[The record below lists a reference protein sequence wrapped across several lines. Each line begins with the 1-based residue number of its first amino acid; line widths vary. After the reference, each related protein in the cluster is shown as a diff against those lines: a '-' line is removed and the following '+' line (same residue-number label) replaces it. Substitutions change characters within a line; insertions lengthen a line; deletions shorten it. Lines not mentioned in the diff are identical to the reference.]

1 MELKLIMSKAP
12 VAVIILDGFGLRN
25 ESTMNA
31 VAQAKMP
38 NYEKY
43 WNTYP
48 HTKLVAHGEDVG
60 LPEGQ
65 MGNSEVGHLNLGA
78 GRVVYQSL
86 TRIDAAI
93 KDGSFYTLP
102 RLVQA
107 FDKAKANGK
116 KVHILGL
123 LSDGGVHSHVN
134 HMVALVKAAKDA
146 DITNVY
152 VHAFL
157 DGRDTAPQSAAGFMN
172 DFETA
177 LSGVGIGSV
186 ATVSGRYYAM
196 DRDTNYDRTQLAYDV
211 MTVGAKDCFET
222 ASSGI
227 EAAYASGIT
236 DEFVKPFVVN
246 KSGLIEDEDVI
257 IFANFRPDRAKQ
269 ISIALSDPANVAA
282 DAKASVL
289 DATHGPKDVHY
300 VSMMSYGPKVVGS
313 VVFEPQ
319 QLTNTY
325 GEVLANNGLNQ
336 LRIAETEK
344 YPHVT
349 FFYDGGVEMELAGKT
364 TVLIDSPKV
373 ATYDLKPEMSAYEV
387 AKACVL
393 EINKDVHDAIVLNF
407 ANPDMVG
414 HSGMLEPTI
423 KANEAVD
430 ACLGQ
435 VVEAILAK
443 GGIAV
448 IVADHGNAEVME
460 VDGVP
465 HTAHTINPVP
475 FIVTKEDAVLRPDG
489 RLCDVAPTLLKLLNV
504 EQPDEMTG
512 KSVIE

>member
-1 MELKLIMSKAP
+1 MSKAP
-12 VAVIILDGFGLRN
+12 VAVIILDGFGLRG
-25 ESTMNA
+25 ERTMNA
-31 VAQAKMP
+31 VVQAKMP

-48 HTKLVAHGEDVG
+48 HTTLVAHGEDVG

-86 TRIDAAI
+86 TRINLAI

-102 RLVQA
+102 RLMEA
-107 FDKAKANGK
+107 FGKAKANGK
-116 KVHILGL
+116 KVHLLGL
-123 LSDGGVHSHVN
+123 LSDGGVHSHMN
-134 HMVALVKAAKDA
+134 HMVALVKAAKEQGISD
-146 DITNVY
+146 VC

-157 DGRDTAPQSAAGFMN
+157 DGRDTPPQSAAGFMA
-172 DFETA
+172 DFEKSLTE
-177 LSGVGIGSV
+177 IGTGTI
-186 ATVSGRYYAM
+186 ATVSGRYYSM
-196 DRDTNYDRTQLAYDV
+196 DRDTNYDRTQIAYDA
-211 MTVGAKDCFET
+211 MTVGVGDKFDA
-222 ASSGI
+222 AVVGI
-227 EAAYASGIT
+227 EAAYGNNMT

-246 KSGLIEDEDVI
+246 EAGLIEDGDIV

-269 ISIALSDPANVAA
+269 ISIALSDPANVKN
-282 DAKASVL
+282 DAKVSVL
-289 DATHGPKDVHY
+289 NSSKGPKDVHF
-300 VSMMSYGPKVVGS
+300 VSMMSYGSKVVGP
-313 VVFEPQ
+313 VVFEQ
-319 QLTNTY
+319 QALTNTY
-325 GEVLANNGLNQ
+325 GEVLANNGLSQ

-349 FFYDGGVEMELAGKT
+349 FFYDGGVERELTGKT

-387 AKACVL
+387 AAACVA

-430 ACLGQ
+430 ECLGQ
-435 VVEAILAK
+435 VVDAILAK

-475 FIVTKEDAVLRPDG
+475 FIITKEDAVLRNDG
-489 RLCDVAPTLLKLLNV
+489 RLCDVAPTLLNLLGV
-504 EQPDEMTG
+504 AQPVEMTG
-512 KSVIE
+512 KSVVK

>member
-1 MELKLIMSKAP
+1 MSKAP
-12 VAVIILDGFGLRN
+12 VAVIILDGFGLREEN
-25 ESTMNA
+25 AMNA

-43 WNTYP
+43 WRAFP
-48 HTKLVAHGEDVG
+48 HTTLVAHGEDVG

-86 TRIDAAI
+86 TRINVAI
-93 KDGSFYTLP
+93 KEGSFYTLP
-102 RLVQA
+102 RLVEA
-107 FDKAKANGK
+107 FDKAKTSGK
-116 KVHILGL
+116 KVHVLGL
-123 LSDGGVHSHVN
+123 LSDGGVHSHMD
-134 HMVALVKAAKDA
+134 HMVALVKAAKEQGIQD
-146 DITNVY
+146 VY

-157 DGRDTAPQSAAGFMN
+157 DGRDTPPQSAAGFTA
-172 DFETA
+172 DFEKSLTE
-177 LSGVGIGSV
+177 LGNGTI
-186 ATVSGRYYAM
+186 ATVSGRYYSM
-196 DRDTNYDRTQLAYDV
+196 DRDTNYDRTQVAYDA
-211 MTVGAKDCFET
+211 MTVGEGNHFES
-222 ASSGI
+222 AVVGI
-227 EAAYASGIT
+227 EAAYAEGVT
-236 DEFVKPFVVN
+236 DEFVKPFVVDS
-246 KSGLIEDEDVI
+246 SGLIEDGDVV

-269 ISIALSDPANVAA
+269 ISIALSDPAHVAA
-282 DAKASVL
+282 DAKVSAL
-289 DATHGPKDVHY
+289 DSSRGPKDIHF
-300 VSMMSYGPKVVGS
+300 VSMMSYGPKVVGP
-313 VVFEPQ
+313 VVFEAQ

-325 GEVLANNGLNQ
+325 GEVLASNGLKQ

-349 FFYDGGVEMELAGKT
+349 FFYDGGLEMELEGKT

-387 AKACVL
+387 AEACVA

-443 GGIAV
+443 DGVAV
-448 IVADHGNAEVME
+448 IVADHGNAELME
-460 VDGVP
+460 VNGVP

-475 FIVTKEDAVLRPDG
+475 FIVTQADAALREDG
-489 RLCDVAPTLLKLLNV
+489 RLCDVAPTLLKLLNI
-504 EQPDEMTG
+504 EQPAEMTG
-512 KSVIE
+512 ESVVL

>member
-1 MELKLIMSKAP
+1 MSKAP
-12 VAVIILDGFGLRN
+12 VAVIILDGFGLR
-25 ESTMNA
+25 EERTMNA
-31 VAQAKMP
+31 VALANMP

-48 HTKLVAHGEDVG
+48 HTTLVAHGEDVG

-86 TRIDAAI
+86 TRINVAI

-102 RLVQA
+102 RLVEA
-107 FDKAKANGK
+107 FDKAKASGK
-116 KVHILGL
+116 KVHVLGL
-123 LSDGGVHSHVN
+123 LSDGGVHSHMD
-134 HMVALVKAAKDA
+134 HMVALVAAGKEQGIRDM
-146 DITNVY
+146 Y

-157 DGRDTAPQSAAGFMN
+157 DGRDTPPQSASGFMA
-172 DFETA
+172 DFEKS
-177 LSGVGIGSV
+177 LNEVGAGMV

-196 DRDTNYDRTQLAYDV
+196 DRDTNYDRTQVAYDA
-211 MTVGAKDCFET
+211 MTVGAGEKFESAT
-222 ASSGI
+222 GGI
-227 EAAYASGIT
+227 EAAYGSGVT

-246 KSGLIEDEDVI
+246 AAGVIEDGDVV

-269 ISIALSDPANVAA
+269 ISIALSDPENVAA
-282 DAKASVL
+282 DAKVSVL
-289 DATHGPKDVHY
+289 DPSKGPKDVHF
-300 VSMMSYGPKVVGS
+300 VSMMSYGAKVVGPI
-313 VVFEPQ
+313 VFEQ
-319 QLTNTY
+319 QELTNTY
-325 GEVLANNGLNQ
+325 GEVLANNGLKQ

-349 FFYDGGVEMELAGKT
+349 FFYDGGLEMELEGKT

-387 AKACVL
+387 AEACVA
-393 EINKDVHDAIVLNF
+393 EIGRDVHDAIVLNF

-423 KANEAVD
+423 KAIEAVD

-443 GGIAV
+443 DGVAV
-448 IVADHGNAEVME
+448 IIADHGNAEVME
-460 VDGVP
+460 ADGVP
-465 HTAHTINPVP
+465 HTAHTVNPVP
-475 FIVTKEDAVLRPDG
+475 FVVTKEDVVLREDG
-489 RLCDVAPTLLKLLNV
+489 RLCDVAPTLLALLGV
-504 EQPDEMTG
+504 EQPSEMTG
-512 KSVIE
+512 KSVIK

>member
-1 MELKLIMSKAP
+1 MSKAP
-12 VAVIILDGFGLRN
+12 VAVIILDGFGLR
-25 ESTMNA
+25 EDSTMNA
-31 VAQAKMP
+31 VAQANMP

-48 HTKLVAHGEDVG
+48 HTTLVAHGEDVG

-86 TRIDAAI
+86 TRINVAI

-102 RLVQA
+102 RLVEA
-107 FDKAKANGK
+107 FDKAKATGK
-116 KVHILGL
+116 KVHVLGL
-123 LSDGGVHSHVN
+123 LSDGGVHSHMN
-134 HMVALVKAAKDA
+134 HMVAIVAAAKDQGIA
-146 DITNVY
+146 DVY

-157 DGRDTAPQSAAGFMN
+157 DGRDTPPQSAAGFTA
-172 DFETA
+172 DFEEA
-177 LSGVGIGSV
+177 LAKVGAGTI
-186 ATVSGRYYAM
+186 ATVSGRYYSM
-196 DRDTNYDRTQLAYDV
+196 DRDTNYDRTQIAYDA
-211 MTVGAKDCFET
+211 MTVGSGDRFDGAV
-222 ASSGI
+222 AGI
-227 EAAYASGIT
+227 EAAYAEGIT

-246 KSGLIEDEDVI
+246 DAGLIEDGDVV

-269 ISIALSDPANVAA
+269 ISIALSDPSNVAA
-282 DAKASVL
+282 DAKVSVL
-289 DATHGPKDVHY
+289 DPSRGPKDVHF
-300 VSMMSYGPKVVGS
+300 VSMMSYGPKIVGP
-313 VVFEPQ
+313 VVFEQ
-319 QLTNTY
+319 QELTNTY
-325 GEVLANNGLNQ
+325 GEVLANNGLKQ

-349 FFYDGGVEMELAGKT
+349 FFYDGGVEMELEGKT

-387 AKACVL
+387 AEACVA
-393 EINKDVHDAIVLNF
+393 EINKDIHDAIVLNF

-443 GGIAV
+443 GGTAL

-475 FIVTKEDAVLRPDG
+475 FIITKEDAVLRNDG

-504 EQPDEMTG
+504 AQPEEMTG
-512 KSVIE
+512 KSVVE

>member
-1 MELKLIMSKAP
+1 MSKAP
-12 VAVIILDGFGLRN
+12 VAVIILDGFGLRE

-48 HTKLVAHGEDVG
+48 HTTLVAHGEDVG

-86 TRIDAAI
+86 TRINVAI

-102 RLVQA
+102 RLVEAFNQA
-107 FDKAKANGK
+107 KTNGK
-116 KVHILGL
+116 KVHVLGL
-123 LSDGGVHSHVN
+123 LSDGGVHSHMN
-134 HMVALVKAAKDA
+134 HMVALVKAAKDQEI
-146 DITNVY
+146 DEVY

-157 DGRDTAPQSAAGFMN
+157 DGRDTPPQSAAGFTA
-172 DFETA
+172 DFEESLA
-177 LSGVGIGSV
+177 RVGTGTI
-186 ATVSGRYYAM
+186 ATVSGRYYSM
-196 DRDTNYDRTQLAYDV
+196 DRDTNYDRTQMAYDT
-211 MTVGAKDCFET
+211 MTIGTGET
-222 ASSGI
+222 FDSAVAGI
-227 EAAYASGIT
+227 EAAYAEDVT

-246 KSGLIEDEDVI
+246 PAGKIEDGDVV

-282 DAKASVL
+282 DAKVSVL
-289 DATHGPKDVHY
+289 DPSKGPKDVHF
-300 VSMMSYGPKVVGS
+300 VSMMSYGSKVVGP
-313 VVFEPQ
+313 VVFEQ
-319 QLTNTY
+319 QVLTNTY
-325 GEVLANNGLNQ
+325 GEVLASNGLNQ

-349 FFYDGGVEMELAGKT
+349 FFYDGGVEMELARKT

-387 AKACVL
+387 AEACVA

-435 VVEAILAK
+435 VVDAILAK
-443 GGIAV
+443 GGHAV
-448 IVADHGNAEVME
+448 IIADHGNAEVME

-475 FIVTKEDAVLRPDG
+475 FIVTKEDVTLRQDG
-489 RLCDVAPTLLKLLNV
+489 RLCDVAPTLLKLLDV
-504 EQPDEMTG
+504 AQPVEMTG
-512 KSVIE
+512 KSIIK

>member
-1 MELKLIMSKAP
+1 MSKAP
-12 VAVIILDGFGLRN
+12 VAVIILDGFGLR
-25 ESTMNA
+25 EARTMNA

-48 HTKLVAHGEDVG
+48 HTTLVAHGEDVG

-86 TRIDAAI
+86 TRINVAI
-93 KDGSFYTLP
+93 KEGSFYTLP
-102 RLVQA
+102 RLVEA
-107 FDKAKANGK
+107 FDKAKRDGK
-116 KVHILGL
+116 KVHVLGL
-123 LSDGGVHSHVN
+123 LSDGGVHSHLN
-134 HMVALVKAAKDA
+134 HMVALVKAAKEQGIA
-146 DITNVY
+146 AIY
-152 VHAFL
+152 LHAFL
-157 DGRDTAPQSAAGFMN
+157 DGRDTAPQSAAGFTA
-172 DFETA
+172 DFEKSLADLGAGT
-177 LSGVGIGSV
+177 I

-196 DRDTNYDRTQLAYDV
+196 DRDTNYDRTQVAYDT
-211 MTVGAKDCFET
+211 MTVGTGDKFDSAV
-222 ASSGI
+222 AGI
-227 EAAYASGIT
+227 EAAYANEIT

-246 KSGLIEDEDVI
+246 EAGLIEDGDVV

-269 ISIALSDPANVAA
+269 ISIALSDPAHVAV
-282 DAKASVL
+282 DAKVSVL
-289 DATHGPKDVHY
+289 DPSKGPKDVHF
-300 VSMMSYGPKVVGS
+300 VSMMSYGPKVVGP
-313 VVFEPQ
+313 VVFEQ
-319 QLTNTY
+319 QALTNTY

-349 FFYDGGVEMELAGKT
+349 FFYDGGVEMELPGKT

-387 AKACVL
+387 AEACVA

-435 VVEAILAK
+435 VVDAILAK
-443 GGIAV
+443 GGYAV
-448 IVADHGNAEVME
+448 IIADHGNAEVME
-460 VDGVP
+460 TDGVP

-475 FIVTKEDAVLRPDG
+475 FIVTKEGVTLRQGG
-489 RLCDVAPTLLKLLNV
+489 RLCDVAPTLLKLLGV
-504 EQPDEMTG
+504 EQPTEMTG
-512 KSVIE
+512 SSIIE

>member
-1 MELKLIMSKAP
+1 MSKAP
-12 VAVIILDGFGLRN
+12 VAVIILDGFGLRK
-25 ESTMNA
+25 EREMNA

-43 WNTYP
+43 WRTFA
-48 HTKLVAHGEDVG
+48 HTTLVAHGEDVG

-86 TRIDAAI
+86 TRINVTI
-93 KDGSFYTLP
+93 KEGSFDTLP
-102 RLVQA
+102 HLVAA
-107 FDKAKANGK
+107 FDQAKANGK
-116 KVHILGL
+116 KVHVLGL
-123 LSDGGVHSHVN
+123 LSDGGVHSHLN
-134 HMVALVKAAKDA
+134 HMIALVAAASKQG
-146 DITNVY
+146 ITNVY

-157 DGRDTAPQSAAGFMN
+157 DGRDTAPRSAAGLMA
-172 DFETA
+172 DFEKSLADIGT
-177 LSGVGIGSV
+177 GVV

-211 MTVGAKDCFET
+211 MTVGLGDRFET
-222 ASSGI
+222 ASAGI
-227 EAAYASGIT
+227 QSAYAADVT
-236 DEFVKPFVVN
+236 DEFVKPFVIHEA
-246 KSGLIEDEDVI
+246 GLIEDKDVV

-269 ISIALSDPANVAA
+269 IAMALSDPAHVQH
-282 DAKASVL
+282 DAKVSVL
-289 DATHGPKDVHY
+289 DASKGPKDVHF
-300 VSMMSYGPKVVGS
+300 VSMMSYGPQVIGPVI
-313 VVFEPQ
+313 FDPQ
-319 QLTNTY
+319 PLTNTY
-325 GEVLANNGLNQ
+325 GEVLANHGLTQ

-349 FFYDGGVEMELAGKT
+349 FFYDGGVDTTLPGKT

-387 AKACVL
+387 AQACVA

-414 HSGMLEPTI
+414 HSGMLAPTI
-423 KANEAVD
+423 QANEAVD

-443 GGIAV
+443 GGTAV

-475 FIVTKEDAVLRPDG
+475 FIVTKADVNLRQDG
-489 RLCDVAPTLLKLLNV
+489 RLCDVAPTLLKLLGV
-504 EQPDEMTG
+504 AQPVEMTG
-512 KSVIE
+512 KSVIV

>member
-1 MELKLIMSKAP
+1 MSKAP
-12 VAVIILDGFGLRN
+12 VAVIILDGFGLR
-25 ESTMNA
+25 EERTMNA
-31 VAQAKMP
+31 VAQANMP

-48 HTKLVAHGEDVG
+48 HTTLVAHGEDVG

-86 TRIDAAI
+86 TRINVAI

-102 RLVQA
+102 RLVEA
-107 FDKAKANGK
+107 FDKAKAGGK
-116 KVHILGL
+116 KVHVLGL
-123 LSDGGVHSHVN
+123 LSDGGVHSHMN
-134 HMVALVKAAKDA
+134 HMVALVAAGKEQGIRDM
-146 DITNVY
+146 Y

-157 DGRDTAPQSAAGFMN
+157 DGRDTPPQSASGFMA
-172 DFETA
+172 DFEKS
-177 LSGVGIGSV
+177 LNEVGAGMV

-196 DRDTNYDRTQLAYDV
+196 DRDTNYDRTQVAYDA
-211 MTVGAKDCFET
+211 MTVGAGEKFESAT
-222 ASSGI
+222 GGI
-227 EAAYASGIT
+227 EAAYGSGVT

-246 KSGLIEDEDVI
+246 AAGVIEDGDVV

-269 ISIALSDPANVAA
+269 ISIALSDPENVAA
-282 DAKASVL
+282 DAKVSVL
-289 DATHGPKDVHY
+289 DPSKGPKDVHF
-300 VSMMSYGPKVVGS
+300 VSMMSYGAKVVGPI
-313 VVFEPQ
+313 VFEQ
-319 QLTNTY
+319 QELTNTY
-325 GEVLANNGLNQ
+325 GEVLANNGLKQ

-349 FFYDGGVEMELAGKT
+349 FFYDGGLEMELEGKT

-387 AKACVL
+387 AEACVA
-393 EINKDVHDAIVLNF
+393 EIGRDVHDAIVLNF

-423 KANEAVD
+423 KAIEAVD

-443 GGIAV
+443 DGVAV
-448 IVADHGNAEVME
+448 IIADHGNAEVME
-460 VDGVP
+460 ADGVP
-465 HTAHTINPVP
+465 HTAHTVNPVP
-475 FIVTKEDAVLRPDG
+475 FVVTKEDVVLREDG
-489 RLCDVAPTLLKLLNV
+489 RLCDVAPTLLALLGV
-504 EQPDEMTG
+504 EQPSEMTG
-512 KSVIE
+512 KSVIK

>member
-1 MELKLIMSKAP
+1 MSKAP
-12 VAVIILDGFGLRN
+12 VAVIILDGFGLRD
-25 ESTMNA
+25 EQEMNA

-38 NYEKY
+38 HYEKY
-43 WNTYP
+43 WKTYP
-48 HTKLVAHGEDVG
+48 HTTLVAHGEDVG

-86 TRIDAAI
+86 TRINVSI

-102 RLVQA
+102 RLVEA
-107 FDKAKANGK
+107 FDQAKAHGK
-116 KVHILGL
+116 KVHVLGL
-123 LSDGGVHSHVN
+123 LSDGGVHSHRD
-134 HMVALVKAAKDA
+134 HMTALVKAAKDQG
-146 DITNVY
+146 ITHVY

-157 DGRDTAPQSAAGFMN
+157 DGRDTPPQSAAGFIT
-172 DFETA
+172 DFEKA
-177 LSGVGIGSV
+177 LTELGVGTV

-196 DRDTNYDRTQLAYDV
+196 DRDTNYDRTQVAYDA
-211 MTVGAKDCFET
+211 MTIGTGSQFES
-222 ASSGI
+222 ALAGI
-227 EAAYASGIT
+227 EAAYASDVT
-236 DEFVKPFVVN
+236 DEFVKPFVVDA
-246 KSGLIEDEDVI
+246 SGLIEDGDVV

-269 ISIALSDPANVAA
+269 ISIALSDPIGVAN
-282 DAKASVL
+282 DAKVSVL
-289 DATHGPKDVHY
+289 DASKGPKNVHY
-300 VSMMSYGPKVVGS
+300 VSMMSYGSKVMGP

-319 QLTNTY
+319 ALTNTY
-325 GEVLANNGLNQ
+325 GEVLAKNGLKQ

-349 FFYDGGVEMELAGKT
+349 FFYDGGVELALEGKT

-387 AKACVL
+387 AAACVA
-393 EINKDVHDAIVLNF
+393 EIHQDVHDAIVLNF

-430 ACLGQ
+430 ECLGQ
-435 VVEAILAK
+435 VVEAVLAK
-443 GGIAV
+443 GGTAV

-460 VDGVP
+460 VGGVP

-475 FIVTKEDAVLRPDG
+475 FIVTKEDAVLRQDG
-489 RLCDVAPTLLKLLNV
+489 RLCDVAPTLLQLLGV
-504 EQPDEMTG
+504 AQPAEMTG
-512 KSVIE
+512 KSVIKS

>member
-1 MELKLIMSKAP
+1 MSKAP
-12 VAVIILDGFGLRN
+12 VAVIILDGFGLR
-25 ESTMNA
+25 EEQTMNA

-48 HTKLVAHGEDVG
+48 HTTLIAHGEDVG
-60 LPEGQ
+60 LPVGQ

-86 TRIDAAI
+86 TRINVAI

-102 RLVQA
+102 RLVEA
-107 FDKAKANGK
+107 FDIAKTNGK
-116 KVHILGL
+116 KVHVLGL
-123 LSDGGVHSHVN
+123 LSDGGVHSHSS
-134 HMVALVKAAKDA
+134 HMVALVKAAKDQGVA
-146 DITNVY
+146 DIY

-157 DGRDTAPQSAAGFMN
+157 DGRDTAPQSAAGFTA
-172 DFETA
+172 DFEKS
-177 LSGVGIGSV
+177 LEEVGAGSI

-196 DRDTNYDRTQLAYDV
+196 DRDTNYDRTQIAYDV
-211 MTVGAKDCFET
+211 MTVGEGEKFDSAL
-222 ASSGI
+222 AGI
-227 EAAYASGIT
+227 EAAYAANTT
-236 DEFVKPFVVN
+236 DEFVKPFMVN
-246 KSGLIEDEDVI
+246 EKGLIEDGDVV

-269 ISIALSDPANVAA
+269 ISIALSDPKNVAA
-282 DAKASVL
+282 DAKVSVL
-289 DATHGPKDVHY
+289 DPSRGPVDVHY
-300 VSMMSYGPKVVGS
+300 VSMMSYGPKVVGP
-313 VVFEPQ
+313 VVFEQ
-319 QLTNTY
+319 QELTNTY

-387 AKACVL
+387 AAACVA

-430 ACLGQ
+430 ECLGQ

-443 GGIAV
+443 GGTAV

-475 FIVTKEDAVLRPDG
+475 FIVTAPDADLRQDG
-489 RLCDVAPTLLKLLNV
+489 RLCDVAPTLLKLLGV
-504 EQPDEMTG
+504 TQPSDMTG
-512 KSVIE
+512 VSVIK